1 MRSIFFWKNWPSDY
15 KVLWLLVSGVF
26 LFSLAFMWFG
36 YFQGA
41 DGIID
46 WEKIQE
52 QKTIETTVHNFRLG
66 PFSLN
71 IPAESYVIFEY
82 LQGSDL
88 HHNVTASYIFLIVVI
103 FSAMI
108 LLAIIT
114 TLDKFWFYL
123 GMGLFILFVISLRL
137 DVLLVFGLRGISV
150 SATVLLLFIAVSFYF
165 KSIRPYTSFIARVVS
180 FVVLAGLCGV
190 IIGQFSQVP
199 FPFLQ
204 LSVTSYLPALI
215 LTILFVIMVAHEII
229 AAFIPLTSQPT
240 KSLRHFLIIST
251 IYLVNVFITSL
262 HEVGYL
268 QWDFVYINLYLLISL
283 SGLLAIW
290 GFRMRENLYENIFS
304 FTPFGALFIV
314 ALGAIGFAFI
324 GQLLGNAN
332 DAALKVIRDII
343 IFAHAGFGLAFM
355 MYVVSNFIVMMAGNL
370 PVNKVLYKP
379 NRMPYFTFR
388 LAGIIVTL
396 AFVFASYW
404 RDYVYHSMAGFYNY
418 VADLYIVQGNETLGR
433 AFYERSR
440 SNAFQNHRANYALA
454 MLKASR
460 IDFEEAANNFELA
473 NAKRP
478 SDYSLVNEGNLHLW
492 RKEYFPAIKKYRAVE
507 DIREFP
513 TLSNNLAFAYAK
525 IHNLDSSVYYISE
538 ARKHDQTKSSAE
550 ANFFALIATEYLPVK
565 TDSILKAFDNTM
577 PTVVANAMAAATLFG
592 QDFNISID
600 PLKNRVLDLYSAT
613 LLNNY
618 IIRNAR
624 VLDTTFT
631 EAAFR
636 IAGDSLNHSFSEA
649 LKASLAYAYYHQ
661 GNVYKAQQIL
671 AELSYLTNS
680 YEGKYNYIL
689 GLWALEQGSPR
700 KAHSYFAHAVN
711 ANYKEAK
718 LYDAIALTEAGDLT
732 AAMIAWDTVAAS
744 DDEASRRMASRLK
757 QVLSSRPDEVLTF
770 SDGDKYQYARYRLSV
785 SDTMYFSRLV
795 NTFENQNYKAQA
807 LVDMSKKLFAAGDVR
822 TAIRFYNQIGG
833 LSLSDKDLYDDV
845 RHFELKMLASRGEV
859 RALAQQINKDISFDS
874 TRRLEKMLYTALLN
888 ETSGNI
894 AQAEKQYEIL
904 ASWNPYYEEGIL
916 AAAAFFRKQN
926 PESIRPYDILAEA
939 IQINSYSTKL
949 LRAYAE
955 EALRQGFD
963 DYARSALDRLR
974 NMQ

>member
-1 MRSIFFWKNWPSDY
+1 MRSIFFWKSWPSDY
-15 KVLWLLVSGVF
+15 KVLWFLVSGVF
-26 LFSLAFMWFG
+26 LFSLVFMWFG

-41 DGIID
+41 DGVIN

-52 QKTIETTVHNFRLG
+52 QKTIETTVHSFRLG

-88 HHNVTASYIFLIVVI
+88 HHNVSASYIFLVI
-103 FSAMI
+103 LVFSAMI
-108 LLAIIT
+108 LLAVIT

-137 DVLLVFGLRGISV
+137 DVLLVFGLRGLSV
-150 SATVLLLFIAVSFYF
+150 PSTVLLLFIAVSFFF
-165 KSIRPYTSFIARVVS
+165 KSFRSHTSFITRVAS
-180 FVVLAGLCGV
+180 FIALACFFGA
-190 IIGQFSQVP
+190 IIWQFSQIP

-215 LTILFVIMVAHEII
+215 ITILFIIMIAHEVV

-240 KSLRHFLIIST
+240 KSLRHFLVITT

-262 HEVGYL
+262 HAVGYL

-283 SGLLAIW
+283 SGLLAVW
-290 GFRMRENLYENIFS
+290 GFRTRENLYQNIFPFS
-304 FTPFGALFIV
+304 PFGALFIV

-343 IFAHAGFGLAFM
+343 IFSHAGFGLVFV
-355 MYVVSNFIVMMAGNL
+355 MYVVSNFVGMMAGNL
-370 PVNKVLYKP
+370 PVTKVLYKP

-388 LAGIIVTL
+388 LAGIIVAL
-396 AFVFASYW
+396 AFVFVSYW

-418 VADLYIVQGNETLGR
+418 VADLYIMQGNETLGR

-473 NAKRP
+473 NGKRP
-478 SDYSLVNEGNLHLW
+478 SDYSLVNGGNLHLW
-492 RKEYFPAIKKYRAVE
+492 KKEYFPAIQKYNAAER
-507 DIREFP
+507 IRKIP
-513 TLSNNLAFAYAK
+513 ALSNNLGFAYARV
-525 IHNLDSSVYYISE
+525 HNLDSSVFYISE

-550 ANFFALIATEYLPVK
+550 SNFFALIASEYLPVK
-565 TDSILKAFDNTM
+565 TDSILRVFDNNT
-577 PTVVANAMAAATLFG
+577 PTVVANAMAAATLFE
-592 QDFNISID
+592 QDFEGSVD
-600 PLKNRVLDLYSAT
+600 PLQNGILDLYSAT

-631 EAAFR
+631 NTADR
-636 IAGDSLNHSFSEA
+636 IASDSLNYAFSEA
-649 LKASLAYAYYHQ
+649 LKASLAYAFYHQ

-671 AELSYLTNS
+671 AELSYLTQS
-680 YEGKYNYIL
+680 YQGKYNYIM

-700 KAHSYFAHAVN
+700 KAHSYFTHAVN
-711 ANYKEAK
+711 ANYKQAK

-732 AAMIAWDTVAAS
+732 AAMVAWDSVAGS
-744 DDEASRRMASRLK
+744 DDEASRRMAARIK
-757 QVLSSRPDEVLTF
+757 HVLSSGADEALRF
-770 SDGDKYQYARYRLSV
+770 NDGEKYQYARYRLNIT
-785 SDTMYFSRLV
+785 DTIYFSRLV
-795 NTFENQNYKAQA
+795 NSFENQNYKAQA
-807 LVDMSKKLFAAGDVR
+807 LLDMSKKLFATGDVHA
-822 TAIRFYNQIGG
+822 AIRFYNQIGG
-833 LSLSDKDLYDDV
+833 LSLSDKNLYDDI
-845 RHFELKMLASRGEV
+845 RHFELQMLASRGEV

-888 ETSGNI
+888 ESAGNLS
-894 AQAEKQYEIL
+894 QAEKQYAIL
-904 ASWNPYYEEGIL
+904 GSWNPYYEEGIL
-916 AAAAFFRKQN
+916 AAAEFFRKQDA
-926 PESIRPYDILAEA
+926 ESVRPYDILAEA
-939 IQINSYSTKL
+939 IQINNYSTKL

-963 DYARSALDRLR
+963 DYARSAMERLR
-974 NMQ
+974 DLQ